1 MITGK
6 GYFIWQLDDDQIP
19 QQDALA
25 RMLTGAGF
33 SHVIIKVADGP
44 YAYNADLLP
53 TYVEALQR
61 AGIQVW
67 GFQYIYLDDPINE
80 ARKGIRQVLDLGLAG
95 LIIDAEGECKGKAAA
110 AERYMKDLRAGLP
123 GVLLG
128 LSSYRW
134 PSLHPEFPWREM
146 LAKVDFVMPQVYW
159 VGADNPAGQLDKS
172 MREYAGLA
180 PAKPYIPTGAA
191 YQERGWEPTPAQIVV
206 FFQAV
211 KAARL
216 LGCNFWELANS
227 LRYGLYSTV
236 AGLNWDG
243 TTPPIPEPDTKT
255 ILLSNPYSDRMN
267 FRIAPAV
274 STETVQG
281 QLLDGTLL
289 EVLEEVVDGQDIWLR
304 VRAEGWIVKR
314 YQGRVYV
321 EDK

>member
-6 GYFIWQLDDDQIP
+6 GIFIWQLDDDMIP
-19 QQDALA
+19 EQGAIA

-44 YAYNADLLP
+44 YAYNAELLP
-53 TYVEALQR
+53 TYIEELQH
-61 AGIQVW
+61 AGIEVW

-134 PSLHPEFPWREM
+134 PSVHPEFPWREM
-146 LAKVDFVMPQVYW
+146 LARVDFVMPQVYW
-159 VGADNPAGQLDKS
+159 VEANNPAGQLDKS

-191 YQERGWEPTPAQIVV
+191 YHERGWQPTQAQILE
-206 FFQAV
+206 FFTAV
-211 KAARL
+211 QAARL
-216 LGCNFWELANS
+216 PGCNFWEMANS
-227 LRYGLYSTV
+227 LRYGLYGAV
-236 AGLNWDG
+236 ASLSWDG
-243 TTPPIPEPDTKT
+243 TTPTPKPET
-255 ILLSNPYSDRMN
+255 IMLSNPFSDRMN
-267 FRIAPAV
+267 FRSAPAV
-274 STETVQG
+274 SVETVQG
-281 QLLDGTLL
+281 QLLDGTEV

-321 EDK
+321 EE

>member
-1 MITGK
+1 MINGK
-6 GYFIWQLDDDQIP
+6 GYYIWQLDDDMIP

-33 SHVIIKVADGP
+33 SHVIIKVVDGP
-44 YAYNADLLP
+44 YAYNAELLP
-53 TYVEALQR
+53 IYVEELQR

-80 ARKGIRQVLDLGLAG
+80 ARKAISQVRSLGLDG
-95 LIIDAEGECKGKAAA
+95 LIIDAEGECKGKSAAA
-110 AERYMKDLRAGLP
+110 ARYTTDLRAGLP

-134 PSLHPEFPWREM
+134 PSVHPEFPWREM

-159 VGADNPAGQLDKS
+159 VEADNPAGQLDKS

-191 YQERGWEPTPAQIVV
+191 YHENGWEPTPAQIIV

-216 LGCNFWELANS
+216 PGCNYWELANS
-227 LRYGLYSTV
+227 MRYGLYSTV
-236 AGLNWDG
+236 AGLSWDG
-243 TTPPIPEPDTKT
+243 TTPPIPGPVTET

-267 FRIAPAV
+267 FRSAPTV

-281 QLLDGTLL
+281 QLLDGTQV
-289 EVLEEVVDGQDIWLR
+289 EVLEEVAVGQDIWLR
-304 VRAEGWIVKR
+304 VRAEGWIVKK

-321 EDK
+321 EN